1 MISLKNVKLNINNK
15 TIVKNFNVDI
25 KQYSKSVFLG
35 EKKSGKTTF
44 FKILTGC
51 YKPTNGNIYIDGTDI
66 NIYNINKNISLIYD
80 KRESKMSLNVNE
92 YLRFFG
98 NIKGI
103 DDKSLKERIEY
114 YLKKYD
120 LYTYKYDDID
130 NLTIFEYKILCF
142 IKSILNN
149 PKIMLFDEFFKYLSS
164 SEVNNIKKIIFEED
178 INNKTII
185 FTSNRLDNFLDVC
198 DYTGIIANQQIIDYN
213 TIENILKLTEN
224 GRRIEMVVKNDTSV
238 VKELL
243 LKRGEIFNISSMDN
257 KFIFSIK
264 NDVVNESDILEFLI
278 TNGVKIISFNKID
291 YNFDEIISEIQF
303 KKEINEK

>member
-1 MISLKNVKLNINNK
+1 MISFKNVKLNINNK

-44 FKILTGC
+44 FKILTRC

-66 NIYNINKNISLIYD
+66 NIYNINKNISIIYD

-103 DDKSLKERIEY
+103 DDKSLKERIEH

-130 NLTIFEYKILCF
+130 NLTIFEYKILCL
-142 IKSILNN
+142 IKSLLNN
-149 PKIMLFDEFFKYLSS
+149 PKIMLFDEFFKYLSLT
-164 SEVNNIKKIIFEED
+164 EINNIKKIIFEED
-178 INNKTII
+178 VDNKTII
-185 FTSNRLDNFLDVC
+185 FTSNKLDNFLDVC

-243 LKRGEIFNISSMDN
+243 LKRGEIFNISSIDN